1 MFADVVDHN
10 LPQVEGPQC
19 RAVFSLLNSQIC
31 ALKFSDSRA
40 KLVVA
45 FECGRVSLLVL
56 CILFFFNDRIGYC
69 PLLLAS
75 FKKNSGSKC
84 FFSGSGARNGFIMCS
99 VPQILEP
106 NYSVIV
112 NGK

>member
-19 RAVFSLLNSQIC
+19 RAVFFSF
-31 ALKFSDSRA
+31 KFSDSRA
-40 KLVVA
+40 KPVVA

-56 CILFFFNDRIGYC
+56 CIFFFFDDKIGYC

-84 FFSGSGARNGFIMCS
+84 FFSGSGARNGFIICS